1 MADPVTATVTCSIPN
16 PLGGDPITR
25 SETFDFDPDKN
36 FDEPIDIEYKNESS
50 GGPVFLPKNMPSG
63 L

>member
-16 PLGGDPITR
+16 PQGGDPITR
-25 SETFDFDPDKN
+25 SAQFTFDPDKN
-36 FDEPIDIEYKNESS
+36 FDEPIDIEYKNEAS
-50 GGPVFLPKNMPSG
+50 GGPIFLPKNMPSG